1 MKTKD
6 LYLHMIERILHYINV
21 NNKVFF
27 DSNELWRLSKFN
39 LYLINKPLQPFN
51 ITGVS
56 FTENTLLINIKSNE
70 YHDKHHYQKPIRDV
84 IEISCNEEWYKLG
97 GDDMKYLLSI
107 KALKE
112 LKEILFTNFKI
123 KI

>member
-27 DSNELWRLSKFN
+27 DSNELWKLSKFN
-39 LYLINKPLQPFN
+39 LYLIKKPLQPFN

-56 FTENTLLINIKSNE
+56 FKENILYINIKSNE
-70 YHDKHHYQKPIRDV
+70 YYDYQKPIKDV
-84 IEISCNEEWYKLG
+84 IEISYDEEWYKLES
-97 GDDMKYLLSI
+97 DDMKYLLSI
-107 KALKE
+107 KALK
-112 LKEILFTNFKI
+112 LI
-123 KI
+123 KNINW